1 MNAVIP
7 VGPPYKVLLHF
18 QIVPLYISLCKG
30 AEEAGDSVTFA
41 TRACTADLVRVSG
54 LRQS

>member
-1 MNAVIP
+1 MGAVIP

-30 AEEAGDSVTFA
+30 AEEAGVQ
-41 TRACTADLVRVSG
+41 LPLLPGPV
-54 LRQS
+54 QQIW